1 MKKSTRR
8 SSRRKWVV
16 GGIAFFGSIA
26 LLTTGFAT
34 WVVGVQQD
42 KQEGD
47 VGVTVETTTNSSIRF
62 EAVLD
67 DNDKA
72 IKLKE
77 TEATSNGK
85 ILNET
90 SPEPGALDITF
101 KTFKITLGKDAKL
114 PKKITMSIEASE
126 KYNKQ
131 NTATTYLFKGHAEES
146 ELKYIAAPAE
156 ITLTKD
162 STYTETSDGVSGNK
176 VWEITNK
183 KLTFQ
188 WGDYFDNKSP
198 CKYYNSFYDEEE
210 EPTEPTQADID
221 AVASEM
227 KAMADAFLAQPTIH
241 LTLQLSY

>member
-1 MKKSTRR
+1 MKKTTRR

-47 VGVTVETTTNSSIRF
+47 VGVTVETATNSSIRF

-67 DNDKA
+67 DKA

-85 ILNET
+85 ILNEE
-90 SPEPGALDITF
+90 SPDPEALDITF
-101 KTFKITLGKDAKL
+101 STFKITLGKDAT
-114 PKKITMSIEASE
+114 PPTKITMSIAESG

-131 NTATTYLFKGHAEES
+131 NTATTYHFGKRVGES
-146 ELKYIAAPAE
+146 GLKYIAAPAE

-162 STYTETSDGVSGNK
+162 STYTETTDGSGNK
-176 VWEITNK
+176 VWEITNN

-188 WGDYFDNKSP
+188 WGDYFGNSSP
-198 CKYYNSFYDEEE
+198 CTYYNSFYDEEE
-210 EPTEPTQADID
+210 EPTQADVD
-221 AVASEM
+221 AVAKEM
-227 KAMADAFLAQPTIH
+227 KAMADAFEAQPTIH
-241 LTLQLSY
+241 LTLQLS

>member
-1 MKKSTRR
+1 MKKTTRR

-47 VGVTVETTTNSSIRF
+47 VGVTVETATNSSIRF

-67 DNDKA
+67 DKA

-85 ILNET
+85 ILNEE
-90 SPEPGALDITF
+90 SPDPEALDITF
-101 KTFKITLGKDAKL
+101 STFKITLGKDATP
-114 PKKITMSIEASE
+114 PKKITMSIAESG

-131 NTATTYLFKGHAEES
+131 NTATTYYFGKRVGES
-146 ELKYIAAPAE
+146 GLKYIAAPAE

-162 STYTETSDGVSGNK
+162 STYTETTDGSGNK
-176 VWEITNK
+176 VWEITNN

-188 WGDYFDNKSP
+188 WGDYFGNSSP
-198 CKYYNSFYDEEE
+198 CTYYNSFYDEEE
-210 EPTEPTQADID
+210 EPTQADVD
-221 AVASEM
+221 AVAKEM
-227 KAMADAFLAQPTIH
+227 KAMADAFEAQPTIY
-241 LTLQLSY
+241 LTLQLS

>member
-67 DNDKA
+67 DKA

-77 TEATSNGK
+77 TEAKKDGK
-85 ILNET
+85 ILSEEKPD
-90 SPEPGALDITF
+90 PEALDITF
-101 KTFKITLGKDAKL
+101 STFKITLGKEATR
-114 PKKITMSIEASE
+114 PTKITMSIAESGE
-126 KYNKQ
+126 TNKQ
-131 NTATTYLFKGHAEES
+131 NTATTYLFGKRVGDS
-146 ELKYIAAPAE
+146 GLKYIAAPAE

-162 STYTETSDGVSGNK
+162 STYTESTDGSGNT
-176 VWEITNK
+176 VWEITTK

-188 WGDYFDNKSP
+188 WGDYFGNSSP
-198 CKYYNSFYDEEE
+198 CTYYNSFYDDEE
-210 EPTEPTQADID
+210 EPTEPTQADVD
-221 AVASEM
+221 AVAKEM
-227 KAMADAFLAQPTIH
+227 KAMADAFTAQPTIH
-241 LTLQLSY
+241 LTLQLS

>member
-1 MKKSTRR
+1 MKKTTRR

-47 VGVTVETTTNSSIRF
+47 VGVTVETATNSSIRF
-62 EAVLD
+62 EAVL
-67 DNDKA
+67 NDEA

-85 ILNET
+85 ILNEE
-90 SPEPGALDITF
+90 SPDPEALDITF
-101 KTFKITLGKDAKL
+101 STFKITLGKDAT
-114 PKKITMSIEASE
+114 PPTKITMSIAESG

-131 NTATTYLFKGHAEES
+131 NTATTYLFGKRVGES
-146 ELKYIAAPAE
+146 GLKYIAAPAE
-156 ITLTKD
+156 ITLTKG
-162 STYTETSDGVSGNK
+162 STYTESTDGSGNT

-183 KLTFQ
+183 KLTFRR
-188 WGDYFDNKSP
+188 GDYFGNSSP
-198 CKYYNSFYDEEE
+198 CTYYNSFYDEEE
-210 EPTEPTQADID
+210 EPEPTQADVD
-221 AVASEM
+221 AVANEM
-227 KAMADAFLAQPTIH
+227 KAMADAFLDQPTIH
-241 LTLQLSY
+241 LTLQLS

>member
-62 EAVLD
+62 EAVLGD
-67 DNDKA
+67 DA

-77 TEATSNGK
+77 TEATSDGK
-85 ILNET
+85 ILSEE

-101 KTFKITLGKDAKL
+101 STFKITLGKDATL
-114 PKKITMSIEASE
+114 PTKITMSIEESG

-131 NTATTYLFKGHAEES
+131 NTAASTSYLFKDHVGES
-146 ELKYIAAPAE
+146 GLKYIAAPAE

-162 STYTETSDGVSGNK
+162 STYTETEENGNK

-188 WGDYFDNKSP
+188 WGDYFGNSSP
-198 CKYYNSFYDEEE
+198 CTYYNSFYDEED
-210 EPTEPTQADID
+210 EPEPTQADVD
-221 AVASEM
+221 AVAKEM
-227 KAMADAFLAQPTIH
+227 KAMADAFAAQPTIH
-241 LTLQLSY
+241 LTLQLS

>member
-67 DNDKA
+67 DKA

-77 TEATSNGK
+77 TEDKSDGK
-85 ILNET
+85 ILSEE

-101 KTFKITLGKDAKL
+101 STFKITLGKDATL
-114 PKKITMSIEASE
+114 PTKITMSIEESG

-131 NTATTYLFKGHAEES
+131 NTAASTSYLFKDHVGES
-146 ELKYIAAPAE
+146 GLKYIAAPAE

-162 STYTETSDGVSGNK
+162 STYTETDDESGNK

-188 WGDYFDNKSP
+188 WGDYFGNSSP
-198 CKYYNSFYDEEE
+198 CTYYNSFYEGEE
-210 EPTEPTQADID
+210 EPTQADVD
-221 AVASEM
+221 AVAKEM
-227 KAMADAFLAQPTIH
+227 KAMADAFAAQPTIH
-241 LTLQLSY
+241 LTLQLS

>member
-8 SSRRKWVV
+8 SSRRKRVV

-62 EAVLD
+62 EAVLS
-67 DNDKA
+67 DKA
-72 IKLKE
+72 INLKE
-77 TEATSNGK
+77 TEATSDGK
-85 ILNET
+85 ILSEK
-90 SPEPGALDITF
+90 SPDPEALDITF
-101 KTFKITLGKDAKL
+101 STFKITLGKDATL
-114 PKKITMSIEASE
+114 PKKITMSIAESGE
-126 KYNKQ
+126 TNKQ

-146 ELKYIAAPAE
+146 GLKYIAAPAE

-162 STYTETSDGVSGNK
+162 STYTEKIEENGNK

-183 KLTFQ
+183 KLTFR

-210 EPTEPTQADID
+210 EPTEPTQADVD
-221 AVASEM
+221 AVAKEM
-227 KAMADAFLAQPTIH
+227 KAMADAFTAQSTIH
-241 LTLQLSY
+241 LTLQLS

>member
-16 GGIAFFGSIA
+16 GGIAFFGPIA

-114 PKKITMSIEASE
+114 PKKITMSIAESGE
-126 KYNKQ
+126 TNKQ
-131 NTATTYLFKGHAEES
+131 NTATTYLFKGHAEGS
-146 ELKYIAAPAE
+146 GLKYIAAPAE

-162 STYTETSDGVSGNK
+162 LTYTEKSEENGNK

-188 WGDYFDNKSP
+188 WGDYFGKSSP
-198 CKYYNSFYDEEE
+198 CTYYNSFYDDEE
-210 EPTEPTQADID
+210 EPTEPTQADVD
-221 AVASEM
+221 AVAKEM
-227 KAMADAFLAQPTIH
+227 KAMADAFTAQSTIH

>member
-67 DNDKA
+67 DDA

-77 TEATSNGK
+77 TEATRNGK
-85 ILNET
+85 ILSEE
-90 SPEPGALDITF
+90 SPESDALNITF
-101 KTFKITLGKDAKL
+101 STFKITLGKDATL
-114 PKKITMSIEASE
+114 PKKITMSIAESGE
-126 KYNKQ
+126 YNKQ
-131 NTATTYLFKGHAEES
+131 NTATTSSYLFKDHVGES
-146 ELKYIAAPAE
+146 GLKYIAAPAE

-162 STYTETSDGVSGNK
+162 STYKESTDNSGNK

-183 KLTFQ
+183 TLSFQ
-188 WGDYFDNKSP
+188 WGDYFGNSSP
-198 CKYYNSFYDEEE
+198 CTYYNSFYDEEE
-210 EPTEPTQADID
+210 EPEPTQADID
-221 AVASEM
+221 AVAKEM
-227 KAMADAFLAQPTIH
+227 KAMADAFAAQPTIH
-241 LTLQLSY
+241 LTLQLS

>member
-67 DNDKA
+67 DNA
-72 IKLKE
+72 INLKE

-85 ILNET
+85 ILNEELPD
-90 SPEPGALDITF
+90 PEALDITF
-101 KTFKITLGKDAKL
+101 STFKITLGKDAKL
-114 PKKITMSIEASE
+114 PKKITMSIEAGE

-131 NTATTYLFKGHAEES
+131 NTATTYLFKGHAEGS
-146 ELKYIAAPAE
+146 GLKYIAAPAE

-162 STYTETSDGVSGNK
+162 STYTETTDPNSGNK
-176 VWEITNK
+176 VWLITNK
-183 KLTFQ
+183 KLAFQ
-188 WGDYFDNKSP
+188 WGDFFDNKSP

-221 AVASEM
+221 AVAKEM
-227 KAMADAFLAQPTIH
+227 KAMADAFLAQQKIH
-241 LTLQLSY
+241 LNLQLFY

>member
-47 VGVTVETTTNSSIRF
+47 VSVTVETTTNSSIRF
-62 EAVLD
+62 EAVLS
-67 DNDKA
+67 DKA

-77 TEATSNGK
+77 TKATSNGK
-85 ILNET
+85 ILNEE
-90 SPEPGALDITF
+90 SPDPEALDITF
-101 KTFKITLGKDAKL
+101 STFKITLGKDATL
-114 PKKITMSIEASE
+114 PTKITMSIAESGT
-126 KYNKQ
+126 YNKQ
-131 NTATTYLFKGHAEES
+131 NTATSYLFKGHAEQTG
-146 ELKYIAAPAE
+146 LKYIAAPAE
-156 ITLTKD
+156 ITLTKG
-162 STYTETSDGVSGNK
+162 STYTESTDGSGNT

-188 WGDYFDNKSP
+188 WGDYFGNSSP
-198 CKYYNSFYDEEE
+198 CTYYNSFYDEED
-210 EPTEPTQADID
+210 EPTEPTQADVD
-221 AVASEM
+221 AVAKEM
-227 KAMADAFLAQPTIH
+227 KAMADAFLAQSTIH
-241 LTLQLSY
+241 LTLQLS

>member
-34 WVVGVQQD
+34 WVVGVQQN

-114 PKKITMSIEASE
+114 PKKITMNIAESGET
-126 KYNKQ
+126 NKQ
-131 NTATTYLFKGHAEES
+131 NTATTYLFEKRAEKS
-146 ELKYIAAPAE
+146 GLKYIAAPAE

-162 STYTETSDGVSGNK
+162 STYKETTDGSGNR

-188 WGDYFDNKSP
+188 WGDYFGNSSP
-198 CKYYNSFYDEEE
+198 CTYYNSFYDEEE

-221 AVASEM
+221 AVANEM
-227 KAMADAFLAQPTIH
+227 KAMADAFLAQSTIH